1 MRKSKSIFDAAL
13 VALHPVVNG
22 VQLLE
27 RKADGDEKKGLTW
40 GIGRVDSTSF
50 FDTSLF
56 FRLVR
61 RPGLEQGHLQKLC
74 KG

>member
-27 RKADGDEKKGLTW
+27 RKADGDEKKGLT
-40 GIGRVDSTSF
+40 
-50 FDTSLF
+50 
-56 FRLVR
+56 
-61 RPGLEQGHLQKLC
+61 
-74 KG
+74 